1 MTILLTG
8 ASGLLGHKILERLV
22 GRREKII
29 ALYNK
34 NPLTIYSDNLSIVRM
49 DISNTIELE
58 DLIMKTKPGVIIHT
72 AALTNVDLCEVDKEK
87 AWRINVEATRSIV
100 RAAKVAKSYI
110 VYVSTDYVFDGEKG
124 LYTEKDLP
132 NPINYYGLTKLIGEE
147 LVRSSNLLYMII
159 RPSAIYGIG
168 GSKKSFAEYVIE
180 KLSKGEEIYA
190 VIDQYVSPTLNTLLA
205 NAIIEIIDMK
215 PMGILHIA
223 GERMNRYEFALKI
236 AETFNLPKEKIH
248 RATMKDMKHW
258 KARRPKDSSLNTS
271 KARRLL
277 KTNFHDTNT
286 ALNIFKKELMNYLR
300 QGNLNI

>member
-8 ASGLLGHKILERLV
+8 ASGLLGRKILLRLMMRKDKV
-22 GRREKII
+22 I

-34 NPLTIYSDNLSIVRM
+34 NPLLIQSDNVNVVRM

-58 DLIMKTKPGVIIHT
+58 DLVMKTRPETIIHT
-72 AALTNVDLCEVDKEK
+72 AALTNVDLCETNKEK
-87 AWRINVEATRSIV
+87 AWKINVEATRSIV
-100 RAAKVAKSYI
+100 RAARVIKSYI

-124 LYTEKDLP
+124 LYTESDYP
-132 NPINYYGLTKLIGEE
+132 NPVNYYGLTKLIGEE
-147 LVRSSNLLYMII
+147 IVRSSDLLYTII
-159 RPSAIYGIG
+159 RPSTIYGIG

-205 NAIIEIIDMK
+205 DAIIEVIDMR
-215 PMGILHIA
+215 PMGTLHIA
-223 GERMNRYEFALKI
+223 GERMNRYEFAIKI

-248 RATMKDMKHW
+248 KASMKDMKHW
-258 KARRPKDSSLNTS
+258 KARRPRDSSLDTS

-277 KTNFHDTNT
+277 KTNFYDTKK
-286 ALNIFKKELMNYLR
+286 ALQLLLEEVRSIR
-300 QGNLNI
+300 SR

>member
-8 ASGLLGHKILERLV
+8 ASGLLGRKILEKLIDKKD
-22 GRREKII
+22 KII
-29 ALYNK
+29 ALYNR
-34 NPLTIYSDNLSIVRM
+34 NPVQVYSNNVTTIRM
-49 DISNTIELE
+49 DISNTVELE
-58 DLIMKTKPGVIIHT
+58 DLIMKTKPDIIIHT
-72 AALTNVDLCEVDKEK
+72 AALTNVDQCEVDKRK
-87 AWRINVEATRSIV
+87 AWKINVEATRSIV

-147 LVRSSNLLYMII
+147 LVRSSDLLYTII

-180 KLSKGEEIYA
+180 KLSKGEEVYA
-190 VIDQYVSPTLNTLLA
+190 VTDQYVSPTLNTLLA
-205 NAIIEIIDMK
+205 DAILEIIDMK
-215 PMGILHIA
+215 PMGILHVA

-248 RATMKDMKHW
+248 KASMKDMKHW
-258 KARRPKDSSLNTS
+258 KARRPRDSSLDIS
-271 KARRLL
+271 KAKKLL
-277 KTNFHDTNT
+277 KTDFHSTEK
-286 ALNIFKKELMNYLR
+286 ALQILIKELQPR
-300 QGNLNI
+300 